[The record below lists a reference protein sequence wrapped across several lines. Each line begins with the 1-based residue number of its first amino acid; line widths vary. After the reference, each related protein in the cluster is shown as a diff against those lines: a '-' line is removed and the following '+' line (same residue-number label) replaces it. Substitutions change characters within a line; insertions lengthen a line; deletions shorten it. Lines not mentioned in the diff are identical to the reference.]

1 LLWVIRELKPDTS
14 GKQSIL
20 KYIKTIVSYFRCA
33 RVGHLCSTDR
43 DGKRLFYLELNRSR
57 KSLISIH
64 IIVFFLGSD
73 LYIVILSRSSKTFVN
88 IRPPFAF
95 VAEEVPSNI
104 VLTVFTSHCIMYL
117 LQRDVPR

>member
-1 LLWVIRELKPDTS
+1 MLWVFGELKPDTS
-14 GKQSIL
+14 RKQSIL

-33 RVGHLCSTDR
+33 RVASSVLNGPRRKAS
-43 DGKRLFYLELNRSR
+43 LFYLELDRSR

-73 LYIVILSRSSKTFVN
+73 LFVILSRSSKTFVN
-88 IRPPFAF
+88 IRPPVAFA
-95 VAEEVPSNI
+95 AEEVQSSI
-104 VLTVFTSHCIMYL
+104 VLTVFTSHCTMYL